1 MTRAFNFMSIA
12 ALAMLAVSAER
23 DAIGAEPATG
33 AAQVQRGRYL
43 VQITGCNDCH
53 TAGSAQSGGKLPE
66 KDWLT
71 GDSIGWN
78 GPWGTTYAINLR
90 LFIKDMTA
98 AQWLAVAR
106 TTTGRPPMPSPA
118 LQAMTDADLLS
129 IYHFIR
135 TLGPAGQPAPDYV
148 PPGGQPVTPV
158 VRFPN

>member
-1 MTRAFNFMSIA
+1 MRSGWIFACLA
-12 ALAMLAVSAER
+12 AAVGAVSASAWAQQKGEKKMSA
-23 DAIGAEPATG
+23 DA
-33 AAQVQRGRYL
+33 QRGRYL

-53 TAGSAQSGGKLPE
+53 TAGYAQSGGKLPE